1 MAQTPAETQGAF
13 ATPVTRPTEEASL
26 TFVARILQLWTDQRN
41 LVLGVLTGLVFL
53 VIAVVL
59 FFVYQNRL
67 EDRAQ
72 EALVEPVRLFE
83 QEQFQQ
89 ALPGLEAVTSQF
101 GRTDAGNMA
110 RFYAAIAAYETGDM
124 DKALTF
130 FRSVKKTRDF
140 IGASALAG
148 EAGIVAE
155 RGDSR
160 SAAELF
166 LRAASLFPNELFAP
180 ANLLTAARLFL
191 DAEQPQ
197 AARAAL
203 ERITSDFESSPE
215 AGEVPFY
222 MGQLD

>member
-1 MAQTPAETQGAF
+1 MAQTSDETQGAF
-13 ATPVTRPTEEASL
+13 ATPTSRPAEEASL
-26 TFVARILQLWTDQRN
+26 TFAARVLQLWTDQRN
-41 LVLGVLTGLVFL
+41 LVLGVLAGLVFL

-83 QEQFQQ
+83 QEQFEQ
-89 ALPGLEAVTSQF
+89 ALPGLEAVTTQY

-124 DKALTF
+124 DKALTL
-130 FRSVKKTRDF
+130 FRAVKKNRDF

-148 EAGIVAE
+148 EAGILAE
-155 RGDSR
+155 RGDPR
-160 SAAELF
+160 AAAELY

-180 ANLLTAARLFL
+180 ANLLTASRLFIEA
-191 DAEQPQ
+191 DQPV

-203 ERITSDFESSPE
+203 ERITTDFEASPE
-215 AGEVPFY
+215 ASEVPFY
-222 MGQLD
+222 LGQLD